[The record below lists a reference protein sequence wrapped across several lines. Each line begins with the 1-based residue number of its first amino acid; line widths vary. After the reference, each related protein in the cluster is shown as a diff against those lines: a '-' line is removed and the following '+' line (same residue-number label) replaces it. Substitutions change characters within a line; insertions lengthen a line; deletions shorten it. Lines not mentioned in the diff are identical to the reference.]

1 MPSTAT
7 YTPTGDLRI
16 DGVLSGIKWGVTSLT
31 FSFPTSGSLYGT
43 SYANSEQTK
52 GFEAFT
58 SVQQDAVRTIL
69 KMYAAVSNL
78 TFSEVVESS
87 SVHGDL
93 RYAESDA
100 PSTAWAYYPS
110 TNVAGGD
117 AWFNN
122 SKNWY
127 DAPAKGNYA
136 WLTMLHE
143 TGHALGLKHPHE
155 ASGSFGAMP
164 TDRDSLEYTVMS
176 YRSYVGASTT
186 TGYTN
191 GSGSYPQTL
200 MMYDIAALQK
210 LYGAN
215 FNTNSGDTV
224 YSWNATT
231 GEMKINGI
239 GQGAPVGNKIFMTL
253 WDGGGNDTYDLS
265 GYAGGVAVDLSPG
278 GWSITST
285 TQLASLGNSK
295 VAVGNIANALLY
307 NGNTASLI
315 ENAIGGA
322 GADRL
327 TGNAADN
334 KLTGGGGNDILDGGT
349 GTDTAVYSGLASN
362 YSWLRSDDGSWTVS
376 DLRSGS
382 PDGADKLLNIEWLK
396 FADKSIQ
403 LGTTTPPVVDQPPVV
418 DTNVAPVAAADAY
431 STGKNKKL
439 IVSATAGVLKN
450 DFDADGDA
458 LSAALVKGP
467 AKGKL
472 TLKADGSF
480 EYTPAKNF
488 TGTVS
493 FTYKVKDPDGLTSN
507 ATVTISVGTTSTANR
522 KGAGESIWDDQIPAP
537 GHARPGPDRG
547 WYDDKVLQVFHAIK
561 LAEPSFGGGDKPLGL
576 HKLVGLVD
584 IPSPGT
590 HNADPSHA
598 DSGTDSVPDGMKA
611 FYSEFALF

>member
-1 MPSTAT
+1 MPSTAS
-7 YTPTGDLRI
+7 YSPIGDLQI
-16 DGVLSGIKWGVTSLT
+16 DGVLSGIKWGVSSLT
-31 FSFPTSGSLYGT
+31 FSFPTSSSFYGT
-43 SYANSEQTK
+43 SYGGGEHTN
-52 GFEAFT
+52 GFEAF
-58 SVQQDAVRTIL
+58 SPAQQDAVRTIL
-69 KMYAAVSNL
+69 KMYSAVSNM
-78 TFSEVVESS
+78 TFSEVIESS

-127 DAPAKGNYA
+127 DVPAKGNYA

-224 YSWNATT
+224 YSWNAAT
-231 GEMKINGI
+231 GEMRINGI

-265 GYAGGVAVDLSPG
+265 GYASGVTVDLSPG

-315 ENAIGGA
+315 ENAIGGS

-334 KLTGGGGNDILDGGT
+334 KLTGGGGNDILDGRA

-376 DLRSGS
+376 DLRSGA
-382 PDGADKLLNIEWLK
+382 PDGTDKLLSIEWLK
-396 FADKSIQ
+396 FADQSVQ
-403 LGTTTPPVVDQPPVV
+403 LGTTTSPVIDEPTVVDV
-418 DTNVAPVAAADAY
+418 NVAPVAVADAY
-431 STGKNKKL
+431 TTGKNAKL
-439 IVSATAGVLKN
+439 TVSATAGVLKN

-458 LSAALVKGP
+458 LSVVLVKGP

-480 EYTPAKNF
+480 DYVPVKNF
-488 TGTVS
+488 TGNVS
-493 FTYKVKDPDGLTSN
+493 FTYKAKDPDGLTSN
-507 ATVTISVGTTSTANR
+507 ATVTISVGSTSAGKR

-537 GHARPGPDRG
+537 NHTRPGPDRS
-547 WYDDKVLQVFHAIK
+547 WYDDKVLHVFQAIK
-561 LAEPSFGGGDKPLGL
+561 LAEPSFGGSDKPLAL
-576 HKLVGLVD
+576 LKLFGLVD
-584 IPSPGT
+584 IPASGA
-590 HNADPSHA
+590 HNAGSSHA
-598 DSGTDSVPDGMKA
+598 DAGADSVPDDMKA

>member
-78 TFSEVVESS
+78 TFSEVAESS

-224 YSWNATT
+224 YSWSATT

-376 DLRSGS
+376 DLRGGS

-418 DTNVAPVAAADAY
+418 DTNVAPVAAADSY

-488 TGTVS
+488 TGTVT
-493 FTYKVKDPDGLTSN
+493 FTYKAKDPDGLTSN
-507 ATVTISVGTTSTANR
+507 ATVTISVGTSSAANR
-522 KGAGESIWDDQIPAP
+522 KGAGETIWDDQIPAP
-537 GHARPGPDRG
+537 GHARPGQDRG

-561 LAEPSFGGGDKPLGL
+561 LAETSFSGGDKPLGL
-576 HKLVGLVD
+576 HKLIGLVD

-590 HNADPSHA
+590 HSADPSHA

-611 FYSEFALF
+611 FYSEFVLF